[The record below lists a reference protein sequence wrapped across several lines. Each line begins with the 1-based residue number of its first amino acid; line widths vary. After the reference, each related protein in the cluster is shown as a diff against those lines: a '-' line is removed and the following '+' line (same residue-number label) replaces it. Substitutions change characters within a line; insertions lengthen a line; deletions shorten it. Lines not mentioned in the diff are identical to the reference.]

1 VCYGR
6 VMLPKG
12 KVKLVWSSEFAYAI
26 GLLVTDGCM
35 SSDGRHID
43 LTSKDREQLINF
55 MKCLGIKNKIGFK
68 TSSCSGMQAMR
79 VQFSDVNFYNF
90 LFNIGLMPSKSKILE
105 AIAIPDKYFF
115 DFLRGDFDGD
125 GTFYSYWDPRW
136 RSSYMFYTVFMS
148 ADEIF
153 HQLGIKGH
161 ITITGK
167 TPMYQIKYAK
177 AESLILL
184 PKMYYNAEVVCL
196 SRKRKKIEAALAVV
210 RGGI

>member
-1 VCYGR
+1 
-6 VMLPKG
+6 
-12 KVKLVWSSEFAYAI
+12 
-26 GLLVTDGCM
+26 
-35 SSDGRHID
+35 
-43 LTSKDREQLINF
+43 
-55 MKCLGIKNKIGFK
+55 
-68 TSSCSGMQAMR
+68 
-79 VQFSDVNFYNF
+79 
-90 LFNIGLMPSKSKILE
+90 
-105 AIAIPDKYFF
+105 
-115 DFLRGDFDGD
+115 
-125 GTFYSYWDPRW
+125 
-136 RSSYMFYTVFMS
+136 MFYTVFMS